1 MLAYKNTADKR
12 GRSEQI
18 QKKTMAPT
26 YDSHGKRKE
35 AAHKTLLRNL
45 QNFQEKI
52 EKLADSNLM
61 KDEAYRQ
68 LSNDNAE
75 MYGEMKQ
82 LIDVVAQLPTLF
94 QETILNSDQIQ
105 RWVNPAPKN
114 ITESR
119 QKKMNSGHHKL
130 CSCGTWIHKY
140 SMKEHLKRN
149 IHSENMLK
157 LDLEKRSN
165 LRNRNLNE
173 LLTLNSHLV
182 GLQHHRGSFKY
193 APKGDRYPPM
203 YCLQMAMKRL
213 YIRRLGQHRE

>member
-1 MLAYKNTADKR
+1 LLAYNNQADKR

-35 AAHKTLLRNL
+35 AAHKTLLKNL

-52 EKLADSNLM
+52 EKLADSDLI

-68 LSNDNAE
+68 LSNDNAD
-75 MYGEMKQ
+75 MYREMKQ
-82 LIDVVAQLPTLF
+82 LIDVVAQLPRLF
-94 QETILNSDQIQ
+94 QETILNSEQIN

-114 ITESR
+114 ISETR
-119 QKKMNSGHHKL
+119 QTKMNSGHHKL
-130 CSCGTWIHKY
+130 CECGTWIHKY

-149 IHSENMLK
+149 VHSENMLK
-157 LDLEKRSN
+157 LDLEKKDN
-165 LRNRNLNE
+165 LRRRNLNE

-182 GLQHHRGSFKY
+182 ALQHHRGHFKY
-193 APKGDRYPPM
+193 APKGDGYPPI
-203 YCLQMAMKRL
+203 YSLQMAMRRL
-213 YIRRLGQHRE
+213 YIRRLGQRRE